1 MTSSYVFGT
10 HERSQKMHSCSCIPG
25 RPRTK
30 EACSRTGQ
38 PSSKSPSGPGYSNFQ
53 LRFWSMK
60 SCLVSERLKATTR
73 RCQRSEL
80 SLERLVATCPSR
92 IRLCETLPLSNHRPF
107 QNSLTKSYYLT
118 FQVHSSDFSARYTS
132 WHTHTTV
139 QDHVVRRHRSFVD
152 KGAVLVHTPIGA
164 CTRRARVR
172 RLITGILEQESD
184 DAVSWDGVSREV
196 ADRSAILGMCPEVL
210 CIIVIE

>member
-1 MTSSYVFGT
+1 MASRAHGAPSLLVTSSYVFGT

-60 SCLVSERLKATTR
+60 SCLVSERLKVTTR

-92 IRLCETLPLSNHRPF
+92 IRLEVCLFPLIVHF
-107 QNSLTKSYYLT
+107 KTVLQILTTISHFK
-118 FQVHSSDFSARYTS
+118 FIQATS
-132 WHTHTTV
+132 QH
-139 QDHVVRRHRSFVD
+139 
-152 KGAVLVHTPIGA
+152 ATPPIPYH
-164 CTRRARVR
+164 CTR
-172 RLITGILEQESD
+172 SC
-184 DAVSWDGVSREV
+184 
-196 ADRSAILGMCPEVL
+196 CPPPSF
-210 CIIVIE
+210 IR